1 MKWKYWLE
9 LYLGTHCTARG
20 LAANTIKAYAATLRF
35 FQAWVEARHED
46 RAPDEIQAVHV
57 LEYVEFLRKV
67 RENGDSAVNRVVTI
81 LRGFYKAMVAMG
93 HLDHRRN
100 PLAYFPKIKAPK
112 RKFAE
117 TMTPEEVKTLVNQ
130 PGTDTLMGL
139 RDRTMLILLYGTGI
153 RASECSG
160 IRERDID
167 LEAMT
172 VRVLGKGGSE
182 RTVPL
187 NADVARA
194 LAEYKLARGAA
205 ERNTPFFKSRKGK
218 AMSRNAIYERV
229 RTHSRRAKIAKR
241 VSPHRI
247 RHTFATHLVR
257 AGVSLVTLRDLLG
270 HRNLSSTQ
278 IYIHMTAEDLRKATT
293 KHPVSGLIESI
304 KHLLPNGKLPFQHG
318 PGQQRA

>member
-35 FQAWVEARHED
+35 FQAWVEARPER
-46 RAPDEIQAVHV
+46 RAPDEIQAVDV

-93 HLDHRRN
+93 HLDHRKN
-100 PLAYFPKIKAPK
+100 PLAYFPTMKAPK
-112 RKFAE
+112 RKFAD
-117 TMTPEEVKTLVNQ
+117 TLTPEEVKNLVNQ

-139 RDRTMLILLYGTGI
+139 RDRTMMILLYGTGI

-160 IRERDID
+160 IREKDID

-187 NADVARA
+187 NPDVARA
-194 LAEYKLARGAA
+194 LAEFRLARGGA
-205 ERNTPFFKSRKGK
+205 ERNTPFFRSRKGK

-257 AGVSLVTLRDLLG
+257 AGVNLVTLRDLLG
-270 HRNLSSTQ
+270 HRQLSSTQ

-293 KHPVSGLIESI
+293 KHPISGLVKCI
-304 KHLLPNGKLPFQHG
+304 KHLLPNVKLPFQHG